1 MLAIL
6 EIFFFKT
13 CHVMYSFDRPICLFL
28 TMFPFY
34 PDQVSNRNAKLTCNS
49 LDDRN
54 SGMANFF
61 FFFCKYQQI
70 ASNEICKNYTRR
82 IFVQFWI
89 TN

>member
-34 PDQVSNRNAKLTCNS
+34 PDQVSNRNAKLACNS

-61 FFFCKYQQI
+61 FFFVNINK
-70 ASNEICKNYTRR
+70 SLRMKS
-82 IFVQFWI
+82 VKI
-89 TN
+89 TLEEFLYNSG

>member
-34 PDQVSNRNAKLTCNS
+34 PDQVSNRNAKLAWPVIHWMIEI
-49 LDDRN
+49 LEWRI
-54 SGMANFF
+54 FF
-61 FFFCKYQQI
+61 FFFVNINK
-70 ASNEICKNYTRR
+70 SLRMKS
-82 IFVQFWI
+82 VKI
-89 TN
+89 TLEEFLYNSG